1 MNCPQLSKNPMINN
15 SSPKKLRSREELDQ
29 YSQNLRQ
36 LAAYMKTA
44 MWDEKMNVIR
54 EFWLWERNTQ
64 SKRNHKIN

>member
-1 MNCPQLSKNPMINN
+1 MNDNIRK
-15 SSPKKLRSREELDQ
+15 KKLPQEELDQ
-29 YSQNLRQ
+29 YSQNLRR

-54 EFWLWERNTQ
+54 EFWLWERNTP

>member
-29 YSQNLRQ
+29 YSQNLRR
-36 LAAYMKTA
+36 LAAYMQTA

-54 EFWLWERNTQ
+54 EFWLWERNIQ